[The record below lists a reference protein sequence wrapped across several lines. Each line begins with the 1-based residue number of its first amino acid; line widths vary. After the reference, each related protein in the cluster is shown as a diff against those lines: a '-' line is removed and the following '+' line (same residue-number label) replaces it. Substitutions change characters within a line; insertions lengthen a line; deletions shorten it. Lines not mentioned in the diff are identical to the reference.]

1 MRAAKKYN
9 TQYKK
14 KVDVERDT
22 YLPRLSPKG
31 VIHCT
36 GCGAF
41 YYRRRWNLQAP
52 MGFDYS
58 LHPHPVYCPACRK
71 LKERYPSGEL
81 ILRGVQANERQ
92 EILRVLRNE
101 ATRAREK
108 NPLEVI
114 MDVQERKDE
123 WRVQTTTEKL
133 AQRLGRSIRK
143 ARGGKLVYKWGHN
156 NKFLR
161 VGWEQK
167 ARKAGQGGVDKST

>member
-1 MRAAKKYN
+1 MAAAKKYN

-22 YLPRLSPKG
+22 YLPRVSPKE

-52 MGFDYS
+52 IGFDYS
-58 LHPHPVYCPACRK
+58 LRPGRVYCPACRK
-71 LKERYPSGEL
+71 LKDRYPSGEL
-81 ILRGVQANERQ
+81 TLRGVHTDERQ
-92 EILRVLRNE
+92 EILRMLRNE
-101 ATRAREK
+101 AGRAREK

-114 MDVQERKDE
+114 MSVQERKDE

-161 VGWEQK
+161 VEWEQE
-167 ARKAGQGGVDKST
+167 AGAAGQRRAGKST